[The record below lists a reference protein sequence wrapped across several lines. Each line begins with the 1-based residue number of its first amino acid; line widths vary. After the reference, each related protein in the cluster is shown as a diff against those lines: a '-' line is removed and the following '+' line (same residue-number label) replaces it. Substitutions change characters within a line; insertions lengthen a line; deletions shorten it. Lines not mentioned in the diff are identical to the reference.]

1 MYQISGVIAD
11 IQGISAGDAMIAAQ
25 DILNSLLKQFQE
37 LSNINSKPLHTT
49 TMRSTGRD
57 VFAKDRCQ
65 IYSIGNDISRMNLLK
80 IISD

>member
-49 TMRSTGRD
+49 TMRSTGSQS
-57 VFAKDRCQ
+57 FEM
-65 IYSIGNDISRMNLLK
+65 YSQRTDARSIPSVTIFHE
-80 IISD
+80 